1 MEESKIFNIDDFN
14 PSESM
19 FIEAS
24 AGTGK
29 TYTITEIVNK
39 IVKTGKAELEEILIV
54 TYTDKATGE
63 LRSRIRSK
71 LEENKIKVDVEKAA
85 IFTIHS
91 FCQNTLS
98 EFAFLAKQPMNLS
111 LIDESEIDTFIDKWI
126 RDELVNDQMFLDFYT
141 GAKCVNKL
149 KTDLSAA
156 VKNYYLDFNGNENK
170 NIVSMKEVDYPEL
183 RGQKLTW
190 DQMIKCRNAK
200 SLNDLE
206 EVFPAF
212 SMALEI
218 LKANPDEKINSKTTA
233 QKILDKIHENES
245 NNVSEI
251 YSGNYTPVEN
261 PVTEV
266 QKAFLY
272 ISELKN
278 FLKDLISDKIP
289 GIFYSHILRQL
300 YLEWQKEKASLKS
313 QSYDDML
320 RNVVEALRDEKSALK
335 EALKKK
341 YKYAVID
348 EFQDTNQRQW
358 DIFKSIFLED
368 KDHSIFVVGD
378 PKQSIY
384 SFQGA
389 DLNVYNKAVEE
400 IKQAGGIGTRLPV
413 NYRSSPSMIEACNKI
428 FSSESTFFQDQ
439 SFEFKPSLENDFIKE
454 SLYMGKALPPV
465 WITEENTDKNAFA
478 RIIVKTIID
487 CCTFTDENKT
497 RLQVYDKKK
506 KSYRN
511 VSFCDFAILSRTS
524 TEMPAVEREMQKV
537 GLPFNRYKDTVLF
550 TGTECYQWICLFKA
564 IVAPDFNGRN
574 RSILSEALF
583 TFFFNIDISETEKE
597 KYDDPVCNERQ
608 KIISWQ
614 LLSRKREWAK
624 LMETI
629 FKDTEIEKRL
639 SNLDMLQ
646 TLSKFRQLANY
657 SVDYLYSRACSLD
670 SLIKHLTR
678 LYNKTESN
686 DTEGLVA
693 KGSDF
698 NCVQLMTIHASK
710 GLEFPVVIV
719 FSGIKGANNKL
730 PQSYFYHENKE
741 AFLGFTSEERKKR
754 LFEESLERQRLYY
767 VAYTRAKSVLILG
780 LLNEMTSRNNKTFYQ
795 NIYDPLLNFS
805 KIHKDSCRILED
817 SPGNWSEKVKEILEM
832 YEEDNADIKDDF
844 SRSQQEEINRELAGK
859 IPEKRILK
867 HSYSSLSHGIL
878 EESIDITGEESE
890 RLDKDQTVETEKSL
904 FAFDINSKQIPAEYK
919 EEADPVF
926 ENFPR
931 GTKLGSAIHEVF
943 EKTDFTAIGN
953 LPDEK
958 SADEDKELSS
968 LIRQSFEKQALHID
982 MEDSRG
988 WKKTASAI
996 VWNTLNSLLPS
1007 ISGNSARNENFSLKD
1022 LSQEDRLAEVE
1033 FNFAPEEEKVFR
1045 QYCNGFIDLL
1055 FKRNINGKD
1064 VYSILDWKSDFME
1077 EEKSYCQGAKLK
1089 AATDK
1094 AYSIQRVL
1102 YSYCTIRWLSQF
1114 LNKSEEE
1121 VFNENFGGIYYV
1133 FVRGCKCGS
1142 GNGIY
1147 AQTWESWSDL
1157 REAFF
1162 NISTKLM
1169 AGGGKL

>member
-1 MEESKIFNIDDFN
+1 M
-14 PSESM
+14 
-19 FIEAS
+19 
-24 AGTGK
+24 
-29 TYTITEIVNK
+29 
-39 IVKTGKAELEEILIV
+39 
-54 TYTDKATGE
+54 
-63 LRSRIRSK
+63 
-71 LEENKIKVDVEKAA
+71 
-85 IFTIHS
+85 
-91 FCQNTLS
+91 
-98 EFAFLAKQPMNLS
+98 
-111 LIDESEIDTFIDKWI
+111 
-126 RDELVNDQMFLDFYT
+126 
-141 GAKCVNKL
+141 
-149 KTDLSAA
+149 
-156 VKNYYLDFNGNENK
+156 
-170 NIVSMKEVDYPEL
+170 
-183 RGQKLTW
+183 
-190 DQMIKCRNAK
+190 
-200 SLNDLE
+200 
-206 EVFPAF
+206 
-212 SMALEI
+212 
-218 LKANPDEKINSKTTA
+218 
-233 QKILDKIHENES
+233 
-245 NNVSEI
+245 
-251 YSGNYTPVEN
+251 
-261 PVTEV
+261 
-266 QKAFLY
+266 
-272 ISELKN
+272 
-278 FLKDLISDKIP
+278 
-289 GIFYSHILRQL
+289 
-300 YLEWQKEKASLKS
+300 
-313 QSYDDML
+313 
-320 RNVVEALRDEKSALK
+320 
-335 EALKKK
+335 
-341 YKYAVID
+341 
-348 EFQDTNQRQW
+348 
-358 DIFKSIFLED
+358 
-368 KDHSIFVVGD
+368 
-378 PKQSIY
+378 
-384 SFQGA
+384 
-389 DLNVYNKAVEE
+389 
-400 IKQAGGIGTRLPV
+400 
-413 NYRSSPSMIEACNKI
+413 
-428 FSSESTFFQDQ
+428 
-439 SFEFKPSLENDFIKE
+439 
-454 SLYMGKALPPV
+454 
-465 WITEENTDKNAFA
+465 
-478 RIIVKTIID
+478 
-487 CCTFTDENKT
+487 
-497 RLQVYDKKK
+497 
-506 KSYRN
+506 
-511 VSFCDFAILSRTS
+511 
-524 TEMPAVEREMQKV
+524 
-537 GLPFNRYKDTVLF
+537 
-550 TGTECYQWICLFKA
+550 
-564 IVAPDFNGRN
+564 
-574 RSILSEALF
+574 
-583 TFFFNIDISETEKE
+583 
-597 KYDDPVCNERQ
+597 
-608 KIISWQ
+608 
-614 LLSRKREWAK
+614 
-624 LMETI
+624 
-629 FKDTEIEKRL
+629 
-639 SNLDMLQ
+639 
-646 TLSKFRQLANY
+646 
-657 SVDYLYSRACSLD
+657 
-670 SLIKHLTR
+670 
-678 LYNKTESN
+678 
-686 DTEGLVA
+686 
-693 KGSDF
+693 
-698 NCVQLMTIHASK
+698 
-710 GLEFPVVIV
+710 
-719 FSGIKGANNKL
+719 
-730 PQSYFYHENKE
+730 
-741 AFLGFTSEERKKR
+741 
-754 LFEESLERQRLYY
+754 
-767 VAYTRAKSVLILG
+767 
-780 LLNEMTSRNNKTFYQ
+780 
-795 NIYDPLLNFS
+795 LNFS